1 MGGRR
6 TWTIRDVL
14 DWTCGYLGRRGD
26 EHARLSAEMLLSA
39 ALGLSRVEVY
49 LNFDRP
55 LTADELAVLHDAVE
69 RRGRGEP
76 VQYVVGETAF
86 RHIVVRCAPGVLIPR
101 PETEVLVDQALA
113 ELDARREAGEGPAR
127 VLEVGFGT
135 GCVALSIASERPGTL
150 VTATDVAPEAL
161 ELATRNRAALGLE
174 DAVDLIGCDL
184 VSGVPDELMGRFDVL
199 VSNPPYVPT
208 EVLDRQVPAEVADFE
223 PRLALDGGPDGLD
236 VFRRLL
242 DAAPEALA
250 PGGSLCVELYEGS
263 LDRARELALERG
275 GWREVEV
282 VEDLTRRPRVLVARR
297 EVA

>member
-113 ELDARREAGEGPAR
+113 ELDARRGEGEGPAR
-127 VLEVGFGT
+127 VLEVVRRGSSSDKSFARTRAKLGVISD
-135 GCVALSIASERPGTL
+135 GCGG
-150 VTATDVAPEAL
+150 
-161 ELATRNRAALGLE
+161 AAEGLGLSE
-174 DAVDLIGCDL
+174 
-184 VSGVPDELMGRFDVL
+184 
-199 VSNPPYVPT
+199 
-208 EVLDRQVPAEVADFE
+208 
-223 PRLALDGGPDGLD
+223 
-236 VFRRLL
+236 
-242 DAAPEALA
+242 
-250 PGGSLCVELYEGS
+250 
-263 LDRARELALERG
+263 
-275 GWREVEV
+275 
-282 VEDLTRRPRVLVARR
+282 
-297 EVA
+297 